1 MPLSMPAPRA
11 PIHHRS
17 IRLDGWRR
25 TDGLW
30 DIEGVLTDT
39 KAKPIEGKVR
49 GTIAPGEPI
58 HLMEV
63 RLTLD
68 DLFVVRGIEVCMD
81 FTPYPQACPSIVP
94 DFSVLVGLSVQK
106 GFVKEVRARF
116 GGTQGCMHLVELLGA
131 MASTAFQTMYPEMAA
146 ERGDWDQRPP
156 MLDTCHALAA
166 DGELVANLWP
176 AHSTKPHPS
185 NT

>member
-1 MPLSMPAPRA
+1 ML
-11 PIHHRS
+11 I
-17 IRLDGWRR
+17 
-25 TDGLW
+25 
-30 DIEGVLTDT
+30 DT

-49 GTIAPGEPI
+49 GTIPPGEPI

-68 DLFVVRGIEVCMD
+68 DQFIVKGIEVVMD
-81 FTPYPQACPSIVP
+81 STPYPAACPGITP
-94 DFSVLVGLSVQK
+94 DFQKLVGLSVQK
-106 GFVKEVRARF
+106 GFVKEVRAQF
-116 GGTQGCMHLVELLGA
+116 GGVQGCMHLVELLAA

-156 MLDTCHALAA
+156 MLDSCHALAA
-166 DGELVANLWP
+166 DGELVAGLWP
-176 AHSTKPHPS
+176 NHSTRAQAS